1 MRRRLFRV
9 PAALAV
15 TALLAAGCAG
25 ADGSSASSSGV
36 ELHNLTIAAV
46 PADDSAGLYIA
57 QQRGLF
63 AAEGLHV
70 TIVPAISSAEVIQ
83 EQLAGKFDITDGNYV
98 SYILANAQQHADLE
112 VLAAGS
118 IMEPRCQE
126 VLIPAGSSITSI
138 AGLRGKR
145 IGVNVLN
152 NIGTVLVDAALR
164 AYGVSPGDVH
174 LVPIPFPAMAGALKK
189 HQVDAAWLPEPFI
202 TGAEETVGAEPLA
215 DLDIGAAQNLPIAGY
230 VVTKT
235 WLQKYPK
242 TAAAFRKALVEA
254 QRIADTDPAAVE
266 KAMVAYSGVSATA
279 AAVMAQP
286 DFPLD
291 TDPVLI
297 QRISDLMVEFGLLR
311 KAYPV
316 QQMIAPGA

>member
-1 MRRRLFRV
+1 MKRRFYGASV
-9 PAALAV
+9 ALAV
-15 TALLAAGCAG
+15 TAVLAAGCASAG
-25 ADGSSASSSGV
+25 GSASSSGV

-70 TIVPAISSAEVIQ
+70 TIVPAISSAKVIAD
-83 EQLAGKFDITDGNYV
+83 QLAGKYDITDGNYV
-98 SYILANAQQHADLE
+98 SYILANAQQHADLQI
-112 VLAAGS
+112 LAAGS

-126 VLIPAGSSITSI
+126 ILIPADSPITSL

-145 IGVNVLN
+145 IGVNVLS
-152 NIGTVLVDAALR
+152 NIGTVLLDAALK
-164 AYGVSPGDVH
+164 ANGISPGDVH
-174 LVPIPFPAMAGALKK
+174 LVPIPFPAMASALKK

-215 DLDIGAAQNLPIAGY
+215 DLDVGAAQNLPIAGY

-242 TAAAFRKALVEA
+242 TAAAFRKALIEA

-279 AAVMAQP
+279 AAVMAEP

-291 TDPVLI
+291 TDSVLI
-297 QRISDLMVEFGLLR
+297 QRISDLMMQSGLLR
-311 KAYPV
+311 TAYPV
-316 QQMIAPGA
+316 KQMIAPGS